1 VKMMSEVMKTISRPC
16 AIRLTR
22 NSRINIEKS
31 YLAFHQRGA
40 RQAGAIRPAG
50 AIVRPA

>member
-1 VKMMSEVMKTISRPC
+1 MRSEVMKTISRPC

-31 YLAFHQRGA
+31 YLAF
-40 RQAGAIRPAG
+40 I
-50 AIVRPA
+50 